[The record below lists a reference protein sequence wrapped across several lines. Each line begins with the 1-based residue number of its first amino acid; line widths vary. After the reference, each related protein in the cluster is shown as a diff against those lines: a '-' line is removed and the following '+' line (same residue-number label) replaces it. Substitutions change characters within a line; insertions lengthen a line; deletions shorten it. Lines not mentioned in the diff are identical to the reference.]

1 MVIGSEGWLR
11 VLRPLG
17 LLVLFIAVIRGLPEQ
32 AHLTAPEFECDVTAP
47 AAPDRATLE
56 RCLDLQPDDVE
67 LMLDLGREL
76 ERAQEWDGAE
86 ALYRRALDVDPDDG
100 DAHLR
105 LGEILLRRG
114 DAAGAGREGV
124 AALRTLPGNRAAA
137 DLIRRAQ
144 SADPRPGA
152 PSRGTGR

>member
-17 LLVLFIAVIRGLPEQ
+17 LLVLFIAVIRGLPDQ
-32 AHLTAPEFECDVTAP
+32 AQLMAPDIDCEGSAS

-56 RCLDLQPDDVE
+56 QCLDLQPDDVE

-76 ERAQEWDGAE
+76 ERAQEWGGAE
-86 ALYRRALDVDPDDG
+86 ILYRRALDVDPDDG

-114 DAAGAGREGV
+114 DAAGAGREGL

-152 PSRGTGR
+152 PWPGTGR